1 VRILRVG
8 GRDWQGKIKFEITVS
23 FPDEPVEEINQAES
37 PLDDIRLMMDKL
49 S

>member
-1 VRILRVG
+1 VVRTGKR
-8 GRDWQGKIKFEITVS
+8 KIKFEITVK
-23 FPDEPVEEINQAES
+23 FYPDEPEVEEINQAES